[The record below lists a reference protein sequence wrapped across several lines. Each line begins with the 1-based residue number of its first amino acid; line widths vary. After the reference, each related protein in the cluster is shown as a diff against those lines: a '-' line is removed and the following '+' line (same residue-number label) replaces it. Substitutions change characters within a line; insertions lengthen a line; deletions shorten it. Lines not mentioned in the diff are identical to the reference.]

1 MCCHQERTIPEE
13 AYSLQEIEQFLTLFP
28 RGQIAVTIAL
38 KAFRALREPELDALM
53 PDDIDGDRVRIWMD
67 AKTHNSEYLQV
78 IPPVKRP
85 LVNGW
90 EPL

>member
-38 KAFRALREPELDALM
+38 KAFLALREPELDALM

-67 AKTHNSEYLQV
+67 AKPHNS
-78 IPPVKRP
+78 
-85 LVNGW
+85 
-90 EPL
+90 